1 MNDSRE
7 MNPYNYD
14 NGEQHFNLQLKQTT
28 PRWLRYA
35 VDFPTAHPTQY
46 EEYNTVRGEY
56 FQPQG
61 MDNAPLVILLHG
73 MGDMSLV
80 PCNRLARALAKRGM
94 TCFVLR
100 FVFHSSR
107 MPEVIKK
114 RFPALTP
121 KEWHEGYQISVTDV
135 RQIVD
140 WANRRA
146 EIDEK
151 QIALIGMSFG
161 GFISAI
167 TMGIDNR
174 IKAGVFI
181 ITGGNSEKI
190 GQKGW
195 KFSMSKRYKR
205 SEAEYNH
212 TQDCYAQYLT
222 EVAEKGF
229 ENATPARKSFL
240 TDPMTFASYLRE
252 RPILML
258 NARWDEYIPREAT
271 LDFWEA
277 CGRPAIVWFPATH
290 ASIWLWYPFIMR
302 KITRFLRS
310 TFGIKNKHSV

>member
-14 NGEQHFNLQLKQTT
+14 TGEQHFNLQLKQAT
-28 PRWLRYA
+28 PRWSRYT

-61 MDNAPLVILLHG
+61 VNNAPLAILLHG
-73 MGDMSLV
+73 MGDMSLI

-94 TCFVLR
+94 ACFVLYS
-100 FVFHSSR
+100 VFHSSR

-121 KEWHEGYQISVTDV
+121 EEWHEGYQISVTDV

-140 WANRRA
+140 WASSRA

-195 KFSMSKRYKR
+195 KLSMRKRYRR

-212 TQDCYAQYLT
+212 IQDCYAQYLS

-240 TDPMTFASYLRE
+240 SDPMTFASYLRE

-277 CGRPAIVWFPATH
+277 CGKPPIVWLPATH

-302 KITRFLRS
+302 RIIHFLSS
-310 TFGIKNKHSV
+310 TFGIKNKHAV